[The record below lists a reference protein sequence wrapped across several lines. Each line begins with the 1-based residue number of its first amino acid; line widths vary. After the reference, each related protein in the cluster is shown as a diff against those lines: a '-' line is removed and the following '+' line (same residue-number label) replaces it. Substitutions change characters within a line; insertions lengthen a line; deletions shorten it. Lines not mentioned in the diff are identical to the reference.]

1 MMEEEKKKKTT
12 NNKKQDV
19 KKNAKST
26 SKKVDSKKKV
36 SKKSNVR
43 NNNVKTEKKITE
55 VKKEVKPKVEEKVEV
70 KKDSIKE
77 KPLEDTT
84 ILAVAKPVKNKEISA
99 SNESTRSK
107 ILIAS
112 LSILVFIMIILL
124 IYKFNDRLKEDPRYK
139 DSISEYCEQLAKKE
153 EKQQREN
160 VAKEV
165 SSNDLDKIKFKK
177 VTCEYNEP
185 SKLSKEELKNNDAGY
200 SYVISIKKDAKVA
213 YTKEVLV
220 IKSND
225 KWTVEE
231 K

>member
-1 MMEEEKKKKTT
+1 
-12 NNKKQDV
+12 
-19 KKNAKST
+19 
-26 SKKVDSKKKV
+26 
-36 SKKSNVR
+36 
-43 NNNVKTEKKITE
+43 
-55 VKKEVKPKVEEKVEV
+55 
-70 KKDSIKE
+70 
-77 KPLEDTT
+77 
-84 ILAVAKPVKNKEISA
+84 
-99 SNESTRSK
+99 
-107 ILIAS
+107 
-112 LSILVFIMIILL
+112 MIILL

>member
-1 MMEEEKKKKTT
+1 MEEEKKKKTT

-19 KKNAKST
+19 KKNTKST

-70 KKDSIKE
+70 KNDSIKE
-77 KPLEDTT
+77 KALEDTT

-124 IYKFNDRLKEDPRYK
+124 IYKFNDRLKEDHRYK

>member
-1 MMEEEKKKKTT
+1 MEEEKKKKTT
-12 NNKKQDV
+12 NNKKKDV
-19 KKNAKST
+19 KKNI
-26 SKKVDSKKKV
+26 KKTDDKKKV
-36 SKKSNVR
+36 
-43 NNNVKTEKKITE
+43 
-55 VKKEVKPKVEEKVEV
+55 VKKENTTKKDNKKKTKNNKAIKKVVVKPKEEIKEEVKIEKV
-70 KKDSIKE
+70 K
-77 KPLEDTT
+77 EDTKV
-84 ILAVAKPVKNKEISA
+84 LASQKPKEEL
-99 SNESTRSK
+99 NESKRSK
-107 ILIAS
+107 YLIAG
-112 LSILVFIMIILL
+112 LSILLFVMIVVLV
-124 IYKFNDRLKEDPRYK
+124 YKFNDKLKEDVRYK
-139 DSISEYCEQLAKKE
+139 DNISEYCEQLAKKE

>member
-1 MMEEEKKKKTT
+1 MEEEKKKKTT
-12 NNKKQDV
+12 NNKKKDV
-19 KKNAKST
+19 KKNT
-26 SKKVDSKKKV
+26 KKTDVKKKV
-36 SKKSNVR
+36 
-43 NNNVKTEKKITE
+43 
-55 VKKEVKPKVEEKVEV
+55 VKKENTTKKDNKKKTKNNKAIKKVVVKPKEEIKEEVKIEKV
-70 KKDSIKE
+70 K
-77 KPLEDTT
+77 EDTKV
-84 ILAVAKPVKNKEISA
+84 LASQKPKEEL
-99 SNESTRSK
+99 NESKRSK
-107 ILIAS
+107 YLIAG
-112 LSILVFIMIILL
+112 LSILLFVMIVVLV
-124 IYKFNDRLKEDPRYK
+124 YKFNDKLKEDVRYK
-139 DSISEYCEQLAKKE
+139 DNISEYCEQLAKKE

>member
-1 MMEEEKKKKTT
+1 MEEEKKQKTT

-36 SKKSNVR
+36 SKKSNIR

-77 KPLEDTT
+77 KALEDTT

>member
-1 MMEEEKKKKTT
+1 MEEEKKKKTT

-36 SKKSNVR
+36 SKKSNIR

-77 KPLEDTT
+77 KALEDTT

-139 DSISEYCEQLAKKE
+139 DSIGEYCEQLAKKE

>member
-1 MMEEEKKKKTT
+1 MEEEKKKKTT

-36 SKKSNVR
+36 SKKSNIR

-77 KPLEDTT
+77 KALEDTT